1 MREELIASAVTFLTD
16 PQVSSAPYEKRVA
29 FLKAKNLTDEEIA
42 TAFARAG
49 APSTAVAT
57 SHPPPVPSYPPP
69 PYGTATGYYNPALA
83 ARQPET
89 QQQRDW
95 RDWFIMGTV
104 TAGVSYGL
112 YVLAKRYVVPL
123 IAPPT
128 PPQLEQDKAAID
140 ASFAE
145 AFSVLDQLKTDTAA
159 LKEAE
164 VARSERLD
172 KALEEVE
179 AVVLGLKEAGKRREE
194 ENKRLADEIKS
205 LRQLIPKSLEGQK
218 EAQTQSLTDLQTEL
232 KSLKSLV
239 MNRTGA
245 ARPAYF
251 GGSSAPGAV
260 PMVGGDV
267 GGAAASPAA
276 PAGGNVLGSAPAG
289 APTRSPLPFLGGNK
303 PTIPAWQLAAAGK
316 SAEANGDASGT
327 A

>member
-16 PQVSSAPYEKRVA
+16 PQVASAPYEKRVA
-29 FLKAKNLTDEEIA
+29 FLKAKNLTDQEIA
-42 TAFARAG
+42 AAFTRAG
-49 APSTAVAT
+49 TPGSAVA
-57 SHPPPVPSYPPP
+57 PPPVPAYPPP
-69 PYGTATGYYNPALA
+69 AYGASPAYYPNAA
-83 ARQPET
+83 ARPGALET

-112 YVLAKRYVVPL
+112 YTLAKRYVVPL

-145 AFSVLDQLKTDTAA
+145 AFAVLDQLKNDTTA

-179 AVVLGLKEAGKRREE
+179 AVVSGLKEAGKKREE
-194 ENKRLADEIKS
+194 ENKRLAEEIRG
-205 LRQLIPKSLEGQK
+205 LRGLIPKSLEGQK
-218 EAQTQSLTDLQTEL
+218 EAQTQSLTELQTEL

-251 GGSSAPGAV
+251 GGNTAPGAV
-260 PMVGGDV
+260 PSIQGE
-267 GGAAASPAA
+267 AAASA
-276 PAGGNVLGSAPAG
+276 PATPATPAGNVLGSGTPAPA
-289 APTRSPLPFLGGNK
+289 RSPLPFLGNK
-303 PTIPAWQLAAAGK
+303 PTIPAWQLAAQNKAA
-316 SAEANGDASGT
+316 SEANGDASGT